1 MPAQCFVR
9 TLGAL
14 LLFEVYGTLENRFFL
29 YSLIFKFEFK
39 HVAYFFI
46 KHSSDKES

>member
-14 LLFEVYGTLENRFFL
+14 LLFEVYGTLENRVFVFFNFQ
-29 YSLIFKFEFK
+29 IR
-39 HVAYFFI
+39 I
-46 KHSSDKES
+46 